1 MAASIELHSQDF
13 PLFFPVPVGLLP
25 VLFRCRLG
33 AGIGV
38 TKKFMSLKGLTF
50 FGHLVPGEVISPE
63 GLPGC

>member
-1 MAASIELHSQDF
+1 MAENIELHSQGF
-13 PLFFPVPVGLLP
+13 PPFSCASLGLLP
-25 VLFRCRLG
+25 ALFRCCLG

-50 FGHLVPGEVISPE
+50 FGHMVPGEVISPE